1 MEYLFTFLEGIASF
15 ISPCLLPML
24 PIYISYFIGEEE
36 KKSSKKI
43 INALGFVIGFTLV
56 FLILSIFASSLGMI
70 ISENIRYIK
79 IIFGIIIIF
88 LGLNYMEAIN
98 IKFLNK
104 TKVIDADKKNL
115 NFLKA
120 ILFGA
125 IFSISWT
132 PCIGTFLS
140 SALLLV
146 AKHQDMLKGILLMLV
161 YSVGLGIPFV
171 VSVALIE
178 KLKQVFNVIKKNYNI
193 IKKVSGVILIVI
205 GIYTIFF

>member
-161 YSVGLGIPFV
+161 YSIGLGIPFV

-178 KLKQVFNVIKKNYNI
+178 KLKQVFNVIKKN
-193 IKKVSGVILIVI
+193 
-205 GIYTIFF
+205 

>member
-24 PIYISYFIGEEE
+24 PIYISYFIGEDE
-36 KKSSKKI
+36 KNTSKKVL
-43 INALGFVIGFTLV
+43 NAIGFVIGFTLI
-56 FLILSIFASSLGMI
+56 FLLLSIFASTLGI
-70 ISENIRYIK
+70 LISNNIKYIK

-88 LGLNYMEAIN
+88 LGLNYMEI
-98 IKFLNK
+98 IKLKFLNK
-104 TKVIDADKKNL
+104 YKVFNADKKNL

-120 ILFGA
+120 LIFGA
-125 IFSISWT
+125 VFSISWT

-161 YSVGLGIPFV
+161 YSIGLGIPFIISV
-171 VSVALIE
+171 VLIE
-178 KLKQVFNVIKKNYNI
+178 KLKQAFDIIKRNYNI
-193 IKKVSGVILIVI
+193 IKKISGAILILI